1 MGQQQLGS
9 PAVNITDFFG
19 VRENIIIFFCLQ
31 IYKNNIFI
39 KKIILMLVLQSENIK
54 KFQNLPG

>member
-9 PAVNITDFFG
+9 PAVNTTDFFG